1 MKLKRTYQF
10 LLLLS
15 ILHTVGTSQ
24 ENAGKPI
31 DDDFDHYAYMLP
43 IESYEALAEKGYD
56 EAVIY
61 KKLGNANYLN
71 AEYDKACKWY
81 GQLLQLEDIEL
92 SPDYMYRYAQALKS
106 VKKYVES
113 SIWMEKFIKARAND
127 LRAIKYSKNTDYL
140 KGLTAP
146 LESYEVQNFYEIN
159 SKDSDFAPSFF
170 EDEIVFTSARNSKS
184 MVNALPYL
192 NLYRTTLTDN
202 KQSGIVQL
210 FSESINSKAN
220 ESSTIFTKD
229 GKTVYFTRNNFR
241 KGSFKRD
248 KEGISRLQIFRAKY
262 KEGEWTA
269 IEGLPFNGTDY
280 STAHPALNED
290 GTKLF
295 FSSDMSGSLGASDIF
310 VVDVFMDGSFGIPQ
324 NLGPQINTEGKE
336 TFPFIRQDTLY
347 FASDGHPGIGGLD
360 LFKAGLEDLEK
371 VVNLGSSINSPEDDF
386 SLILDN
392 TAQKG
397 FFASNRKG
405 GKGSDDIYRFSIKRD
420 LPVDCYVLIKGT
432 VIDKDTD
439 LPLSGTLIDAHGSS
453 GEKIATGKTNEEG
466 DFSLQIPCQE
476 NQYSLVG
483 SKEGFENG
491 ILFLLTSPSEKII
504 KNTRITMEES
514 DKVAEIGTDLVK
526 ILELTP
532 IYFDLNSSYIRE
544 DALPELDKVVDY
556 MQRRPDIVIEV
567 GSHTD
572 SREEDK
578 YNLWLSERRAKR
590 TVDYLLSRGI
600 DSTRITGKG
609 YGETRLIN
617 GCKNGIPCSEKNHQL
632 NRRSEFIVV
641 QK

>member
-1 MKLKRTYQF
+1 MKLKRTYHF

-15 ILHTVGTSQ
+15 ILHTMGTSQ
-24 ENAGKPI
+24 KTGKPI
-31 DDDFDHYAYMLP
+31 DDDFDHYGYMLP
-43 IESYEALAEKGYD
+43 IESYDALAEKGYD

-61 KKLGNANYLN
+61 KKLGNTNYLN
-71 AEYDKACKWY
+71 AQYENACKWY
-81 GQLLQLEDIEL
+81 GKLLQMKDNEL
-92 SPDYMYRYAQALKS
+92 NPDYMYRYAQALKS
-106 VKKYVES
+106 VKKYDES
-113 SIWMEKFIKARAND
+113 DLWMDKFKKLKSKD
-127 LRAIKYSKNTDYL
+127 LRAVKYSKNTDYL
-140 KGLTAP
+140 KGINAP
-146 LESYEVQNFYEIN
+146 HENYEVQNFYEIN

-170 EDEIVFTSARNSKS
+170 GDEIVFSTARDSKS
-184 MVNALPYL
+184 MNNALPYL
-192 NLYRTTLTDN
+192 NLYMTTLADT
-202 KQSGIVQL
+202 KKSGMVKL
-210 FSESINSKAN
+210 FSESLNSKAN

-229 GKTVYFTRNNFR
+229 GETVYFTRNHFR

-248 KEGISRLQIFRAKY
+248 KEGISRLQIYRAKY

-280 STAHPALNED
+280 STAHPTLNED
-290 GTKLF
+290 GTKLY

-310 VVDVFMDGSFGIPQ
+310 VVDVLMDGSFGIPQ
-324 NLGPQINTEGKE
+324 NLGPKINTEGKE

-360 LFKAGLEDLEK
+360 LFKAGLDDLEQ

-386 SLILDN
+386 SLILDE

-420 LPVDCYVLIKGT
+420 LPVDCYVRIKGII
-432 VIDKDTD
+432 IDKDTD
-439 LPLSGTLIDAHGSS
+439 LPLSGVMIDAYGSS
-453 GEKIATGKTNEEG
+453 GEILATSKTTKEG
-466 DFSLQIPCQE
+466 DFSVQIPCQE

-483 SKEGFENG
+483 SKDGFENG
-491 ILFLLTSPSEKII
+491 ILFLLTSPSEKLIN
-504 KNTRITMEES
+504 NTRITMEES

-578 YNLWLSERRAKR
+578 YNLWLSDRRAKR

-600 DSTRITGKG
+600 ESTRITGRG
-609 YGETRLIN
+609 YGETLLIN
-617 GCKNGIPCSEKNHQL
+617 GCKNGVPCSEKNHQL